1 METVQQT
8 IQMTATFIKIL
19 LKRGTTMNLTTESA
33 QLVKTLLDRHHRTE
47 KAEMDDIPWAACKD
61 FTVNV
66 GEKQIGAY
74 IKTWELPSCWLY
86 SVDFVCSTEEEH
98 RTFHHYRARFSTPT
112 PRKPIRGTA
121 SVYFVVDVSKVKPQT
136 LPVEVSFI
144 VESNKL
150 VHTPG
155 RTRFRENFLCN
166 LAYISLMSLF
176 PFIKNGFLTAPLPFD

>member
-1 METVQQT
+1 
-8 IQMTATFIKIL
+8 MTATFIKIL

-121 SVYFVVDVSKVKPQT
+121 SVYFVVDVSKVKRQT

-155 RTRFRENFLCN
+155 RTRFREKWLVDVIENKTL
-166 LAYISLMSLF
+166 LQRMVDL
-176 PFIKNGFLTAPLPFD
+176 